1 MPASVFFPS
10 FPFRIGIADIGP
22 FYYECVEFYASY
34 LLTIWVNKVMFAHA
48 PELFICCRF
57 L

>member
-1 MPASVFFPS
+1 MPASVFSPS
-10 FPFRIGIADIGP
+10 FPFKIGIADIGP